1 MPVEAKEFLRQ
12 YRNLLA
18 EIDNMEAEVEKLRNE
33 AATIRMRN
41 DDERVQSSLI
51 GDKTGEYAT
60 KIADMTIEIMGVRS
74 EAIEK
79 MREVSRV
86 ISLVENPNYKE
97 LLHMRYVRCLTFEK
111 IAVKTERSYRH
122 VIRLHGGA
130 LLEIKKILEKM

>member
-12 YRNLLA
+12 YQEALT

-86 ISLVENPNYKE
+86 ISLVENPDYKK

-130 LLEIKKILEKM
+130 LLEISKILEKM